1 MNENSYSQMLNIIQD
16 FIDFE
21 EMKLEKSF
29 LNLNNNFF
37 VGVTAIIFSFLFVLF
52 ISLFIKV

>member
-29 LNLNNNFF
+29 LNLNNIFF
-37 VGVTAIIFSFLFVLF
+37 VGVTAILFSFLFVLF